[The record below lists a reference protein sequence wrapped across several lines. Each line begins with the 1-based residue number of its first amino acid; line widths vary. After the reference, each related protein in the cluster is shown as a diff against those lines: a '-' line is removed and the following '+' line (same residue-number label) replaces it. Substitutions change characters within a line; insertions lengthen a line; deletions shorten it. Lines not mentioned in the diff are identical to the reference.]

1 MSHIEYEVVGR
12 TGWLRINRPEARNAM
27 TVEMLMETQE
37 RLYEAELDPAVACIL
52 ISGVGGNLTA
62 GFDMKEVPSNGDK
75 IAVQRHFRRASLYWH
90 SIMHTIV
97 RMKKPLIVGAQGTNV
112 GGGLGLIAACDLAVI
127 GQDTRV
133 IPSWVSIGLGPDASS
148 TYHLPRMVGLR
159 RAIDWIMTNHAAT
172 AQEMLDWGY
181 VTRVVPTENVM
192 DECWALAES
201 LNRVPTEIL
210 GEVKFLMHH
219 GTISPIENQ
228 TEWEREAV
236 LVGARTD
243 FFHDRLVDFLGGKTP
258 ATSDVTAGQASEHSA
273 P

>member
-1 MSHIEYEVVGR
+1 MSHIEYEVADR
-12 TGWLRINRPEARNAM
+12 TGWLRINRPQARNAM
-27 TVEMLMETQE
+27 SVDMLVETQE
-37 RLYEAELDPAVACIL
+37 RLYEAELDPNVASIL

-62 GFDMKEVPSNGDK
+62 GFDMKEVPADGDK

-97 RMKKPLIVGAQGTNV
+97 RMRKPIIVAAQGTNV
-112 GGGLGLIAACDLAVI
+112 GGGLGMIAAADLAVI
-127 GQDTRV
+127 GADTRV

-172 AQEMLDWGY
+172 AEEMLAWGF
-181 VTRVVPTENVM
+181 VTRVVPTDTVM
-192 DECWALAES
+192 DECWALAS
-201 LNRVPTEIL
+201 ALNRVPTEVL

-228 TEWEREAV
+228 TEYEREAV

-243 FFHDRLVDFLGGKTP
+243 FFQERLIDFLGGKTP
-258 ATSDVTAGQASEHSA
+258 AVSAVTAGSGA
-273 P
+273 